1 MLLVL
6 ATFFKLGMHNIQI
19 RCKLGLH
26 IVSSTNKIL
35 PHDITEMLKVVFHT
49 HYGQPFHFYQWFIQ
63 NDEKRERPLSHTV
76 APSLGHSHQRLSLLS
91 DHILDTQ

>member
-1 MLLVL
+1 
-6 ATFFKLGMHNIQI
+6 MHNIQI